1 MQIGKAP
8 EIIAARTKAASGRG
22 RRYAVALPPWGVSAG
37 SLLFGLAWAAAFG
50 CFAQDGHPV
59 VAQTPISSSAE
70 TKPQSEN
77 GTVKSHKAETAE
89 SAHRKQ
95 ISDESTQ
102 LLAMALSL
110 KAEVDKTN
118 KDTLSLKVIRKAD
131 EIERLAKTVKERI
144 KQGSGAS

>member
-1 MQIGKAP
+1 MHIDKAP
-8 EIIAARTKAASGRG
+8 DVIAGLTKTAPRRG
-22 RRYAVALPPWGVSAG
+22 PRHAVRRWVGPAG
-37 SLLFGLAWAAAFG
+37 SLLFGLACAAALG
-50 CFAQDGHPV
+50 CFAQDGHPAI
-59 VAQTPISSSAE
+59 AQTAVGSPAA

-77 GTVKSHKAETAE
+77 APGMKTPKAETAE

-118 KDTLSLKVIRKAD
+118 KDTLSIKVIRKAD

>member
-1 MQIGKAP
+1 MQIDKAP
-8 EIIAARTKAASGRG
+8 DVFATRTKTASGRG
-22 RRYAVALPPWGVSAG
+22 PQRNLRPWGVPAG
-37 SLLFGLAWAAAFG
+37 SLLFGFACAAAFG
-50 CFAQDGHPV
+50 CFAQDGHPA
-59 VAQTPISSSAE
+59 VAQTAVSSPAEAKPQAENAPGAKSSKAESAE
-70 TKPQSEN
+70 T
-77 GTVKSHKAETAE
+77 
-89 SAHRKQ
+89 AHRKQ